1 MRKLILVAAAFA
13 AMAQVRIPGPGGAS
27 AAAASSLTFV
37 NANSV
42 AGCNGG
48 SPAYSL
54 TLPGVPLG
62 AQLVVFTA
70 STTTSVTGTL
80 GETFT
85 LKRTIT
91 TGGHNSAW
99 VSTTTT
105 SSGTDTITNNGG
117 YSVME
122 VVAYSSAT
130 GYDNSAANGTGT
142 ANTGPITLS
151 VPGTAG
157 DIAVAWM
164 NGPITSPVGSACGPM
179 TLRLNDGNVVFDAAM
194 ASSSYS
200 LSCTIGYSSSW
211 GAIGVSL
218 K

>member
-1 MRKLILVAAAFA
+1 MRKLTLLAATFA
-13 AMAQVRIPGPGGAS
+13 AMAQVRIPGPGGAP
-27 AAAASSLTFV
+27 ATATSSLAFV
-37 NANSV
+37 SGNSV

-48 SPAYSL
+48 SPACSL
-54 TLPGVPLG
+54 TLSGVPVG
-62 AQLVVFTA
+62 AQIVAFTA
-70 STTTSVTGTL
+70 ATTTSITGTL
-80 GETFT
+80 GEAFT

-91 TGGHNSAW
+91 TGGSNSAW

-117 YSVME
+117 YSAME

-130 GYDNSAANGTGT
+130 GYDNSATNGTGT

-151 VPGTAG
+151 VPGTGG
-157 DIAVAWM
+157 DIAVVWV
-164 NGPITSPVGSACGPM
+164 NGPLTSPVSSACGSP
-179 TLRLNDGNVVFDAAM
+179 TLRVNDGAVVFDVAM
-194 ASSSYS
+194 ASNSYS